1 MALDLDQGLLL
12 RLRLEQDLRIDYK
25 AQTRVIQEIID
36 KGTLLGK
43 NEQKWDTRI
52 QQRILRLEGDTGHVL
67 TTSEPDGPPPE
78 ILVPGIQV
86 QRQVMYAQM
95 DARGNMLEVSGGAR
109 GSTYSF
115 PEESVKQGMAWESQ
129 SEVLFPGMLAPVP
142 STNFFAVAGIEQV
155 HGMECVRLEM
165 STSEVSFDMP
175 LPDGQQIARVLLEN
189 KGTLF
194 FAPAE
199 GLLVRLELHT
209 RSIPKIQD
217 YTFETNTTLTQ
228 ELENWEA
235 PSRQA

>member
-115 PEESVKQGMAWESQ
+115 P
-129 SEVLFPGMLAPVP
+129 
-142 STNFFAVAGIEQV
+142 
-155 HGMECVRLEM
+155 
-165 STSEVSFDMP
+165 
-175 LPDGQQIARVLLEN
+175 
-189 KGTLF
+189 
-194 FAPAE
+194 
-199 GLLVRLELHT
+199 
-209 RSIPKIQD
+209 
-217 YTFETNTTLTQ
+217 
-228 ELENWEA
+228 
-235 PSRQA
+235 